1 MHTDEPP
8 ILVDKTIHR
17 RIPLAHGDTDERK
30 SRLRQCAA
38 HEFPVAGVTCG
49 DDRALAL
56 GEDSF
61 EMLSSLDLDVIC
73 HMAHDDGK
81 AQNLEKHGAE
91 TQGTLLGDALRFPL
105 VRPKTHGDLRDRE
118 LLSAHRQ
125 KRPEGERQSASQTI
139 AKASGQ
145 KAGDAAQKAHEVVR
159 HVFASLSLSVFSSC
173 LTFLTRSGRRFIA
186 ACMRSHS

>member
-1 MHTDEPP
+1 M
-8 ILVDKTIHR
+8 
-17 RIPLAHGDTDERK
+17 
-30 SRLRQCAA
+30 SR
-38 HEFPVAGVTCG
+38 G

-81 AQNLEKHGAE
+81 AQNLEEHGAE
-91 TQGTLLGDALRFPL
+91 TQGALLGDTLRLALIC
-105 VRPKTHGDLRDRE
+105 PKTHGNLRDRE
-118 LLSAHRQ
+118 SLSARGQ
-125 KRPEGERQSASQTI
+125 KRPEDERQSASQTV
-139 AKASGQ
+139 AEAPGQ
-145 KAGDAAQKAHEVVR
+145 KADDTAQKAHEVVR
-159 HVFASLSLSVFSSC
+159 HSLVSLSLRAFSSC